1 MFVWHFTSTHSS
13 SQPFAPDTGSA
24 LHRDI
29 IAASAWPWVA
39 HTVSG
44 LIQTTRHAYWKI
56 GHFHCAFNLGL
67 SSEEVGLWYRE
78 RRERIHLR
86 TTRALFGLAFAMA
99 PELLFLNLAA

>member
-1 MFVWHFTSTHSS
+1 VFDWHFTSTHSS

-44 LIQTTRHAYWKI
+44 LIQTTHHACWKF
-56 GHFHCAFNLGL
+56 GHSVCSFILGL
-67 SSEEVGLWYRE
+67 SPERDRLWNWVRPE
-78 RRERIHLR
+78 RTCLR
-86 TTRALFGLAFAMA
+86 TIHALFGLAFAVA
-99 PELLFLNLAA
+99 PELVFLNLAA